1 MSIVRVNFRTPSG
14 AYKLGDIEDDTEIAM
29 LSPGNTTYDKRDVVF
44 TSDKSEMLRLL
55 KEGWDAM
62 LGRHYRERKALETF
76 TPTDYSRYRGFTD
89 HLHHD

>member
-1 MSIVRVNFRTPSG
+1 MSTVRVNFRTPTG
-14 AYKLGDIEDDTEIAM
+14 AYKLGELEDDTEIAM

-44 TSDKSEMLRLL
+44 TYDKSEMLRLL

-62 LGRHYRERKALETF
+62 LARHYRERLALETF

-89 HLHHD
+89 HVYHD

>member
-1 MSIVRVNFRTPSG
+1 MSIVRVNFRTPTGSLKIG
-14 AYKLGDIEDDTEIAM
+14 EIDADTEIAM
-29 LSPGNTTYDKRDVVF
+29 LSPGDTAYDKRDVLF
-44 TSDKSEMLRLL
+44 TYDKSEMLRLL

-89 HLHHD
+89 HVYHD

>member
-1 MSIVRVNFRTPSG
+1 MSIVRVNFRTPTG
-14 AYKLGDIEDDTEIAM
+14 AYKLGELEDDTEIAM
-29 LSPGNTTYDKRDVVF
+29 LSPGNTTYDKRDVLF

-62 LGRHYRERKALETF
+62 LARHYRERLALETF
-76 TPTDYSRYRGFTD
+76 TPTDYSRYRGITD

>member
-1 MSIVRVNFRTPSG
+1 MSIVRVNFRTPTG
-14 AYKLGDIEDDTEIAM
+14 AYKLGELEDDTEIAM
-29 LSPGNTTYDKRDVVF
+29 LSPGDTTYDKRDVVF
-44 TSDKSEMLRLL
+44 TYDKSEMLRLL

-62 LGRHYRERKALETF
+62 LARHYRERLALETF

>member
-1 MSIVRVNFRTPSG
+1 MSVVRVNFRTPTG
-14 AYKLGDIEDDTEIAM
+14 AYKLGEIEDDTEIAM
-29 LSPGNTTYDKRDVVF
+29 LSPGHTTYDKRDVLF

-89 HLHHD
+89 HLHRD